1 MNSLIASGSDITCIH
16 LELLAEASEL
26 AVDGTEDVVS
36 FELVVV
42 LAGDEVGLVVV
53 AVAAV
58 VADVVVVLTPVA
70 IGVGVVEELA
80 EGVHW
85 FDCGFK

>member
-1 MNSLIASGSDITCIH
+1 MTRNITTKLFTH

-26 AVDGTEDVVS
+26 AVDGTEEVVS

-42 LAGDEVGLVVV
+42 LAGDEEGLLAIVEAAV
-53 AVAAV
+53 AVV
-58 VADVVVVLTPVA
+58 FVEVTP
-70 IGVGVVEELA
+70 GVGVVEELT

-85 FDCGFK
+85 VDCGFK

>member
-1 MNSLIASGSDITCIH
+1 MTCIH
-16 LELLAEASEL
+16 LELLAEVSEL

-53 AVAAV
+53 PAVAIS
-58 VADVVVVLTPVA
+58 VVLVEVEP
-70 IGVGVVEELA
+70 GVGVVIGLVEA
-80 EGVHW
+80 VH
-85 FDCGFK
+85 